1 MYEVPRANVEVEPTR
16 FNFTFTRDLLFT
28 ILFTHVKITPQWKST
43 FIRRHVA
50 YVTVAALKGGR
61 KSGEVKARE

>member
-1 MYEVPRANVEVEPTR
+1 MKCRAQTLNLSEVQLYVYARP
-16 FNFTFTRDLLFT
+16 FIHYS

-61 KSGEVKARE
+61 KSAG

>member
-1 MYEVPRANVEVEPTR
+1 MYEVPRANVEVERGSTLGLR
-16 FNFTFTRDLLFT
+16 ATFH
-28 ILFTHVKITPQWKST
+28 LFTHVKITPQWKST

-61 KSGEVKARE
+61 KSGG